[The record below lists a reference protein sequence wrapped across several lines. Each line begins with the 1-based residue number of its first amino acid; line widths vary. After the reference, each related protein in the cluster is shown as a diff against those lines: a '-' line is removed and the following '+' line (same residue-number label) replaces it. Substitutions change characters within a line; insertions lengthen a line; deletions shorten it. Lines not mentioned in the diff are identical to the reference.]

1 MFKHDVKHN
10 SFFFF
15 LLGCFIYIIVNH
27 EVESRKPQPI

>member
-1 MFKHDVKHN
+1 MLN
-10 SFFFF
+10 ITGFFVF

>member
-10 SFFFF
+10 SFFF